1 MDKETIAKIRRAR
14 VIRRAKLAGGLDII
28 GMLVCLVLLAG
39 YIVCDLVAVEG
50 LPAAVSD
57 IWLKVE
63 DFLFDVY
70 GGKFGDWLFALT
82 ENPALPYAILHGVF
96 AFLFL
101 VMALG
106 AFRQCNHSLKKGS
119 CALSAVLSLLLL
131 AAFGFLFAEHFIWKE
146 VLAKW
151 YLLVPCV
158 YFFVQ
163 MCIKSA
169 AYAKAY

>member
-96 AFLFL
+96 AFL
-101 VMALG
+101 
-106 AFRQCNHSLKKGS
+106 QCNHSLKKGS